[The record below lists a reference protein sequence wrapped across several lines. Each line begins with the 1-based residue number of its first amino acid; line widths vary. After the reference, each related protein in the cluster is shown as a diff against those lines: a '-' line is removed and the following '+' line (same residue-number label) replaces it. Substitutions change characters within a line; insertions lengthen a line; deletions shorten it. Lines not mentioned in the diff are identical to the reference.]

1 MAATAPSSPSPTAP
15 KRANDRV
22 LSLMVAGVAIL
33 VIAGVW
39 AWSRLAEAPS
49 TERPK
54 PAWLG
59 ISRVIAQLNDGRVLK
74 VRVDLHL
81 TDQDAVSA
89 LTPHQDAFKSIVEEI
104 SGDMSRE
111 ELEGAEGML
120 ILAKKIRRT
129 ANSYL
134 ASQRIPQ
141 RVRGVMFDEW
151 TLLPT

>member
-1 MAATAPSSPSPTAP
+1 MAATAPSTAGP
-15 KRANDRV
+15 KRANDRM
-22 LSLMVAGVAIL
+22 LSLIVAGVAIL
-33 VIAGVW
+33 AIAAVW
-39 AWSRLAEAPS
+39 GWSRLAEAPS

-59 ISRVIAQLNDGRVLK
+59 ITRVIAQLNDGRLLK

-81 TDQDAVSA
+81 SDQDAVNA
-89 LTPHQDAFKSIVEEI
+89 LTPHQDAFKSMVEEI

-111 ELEGAEGML
+111 ELEGTEGMV

-141 RVRGVMFDEW
+141 RVKGVMFDEW
-151 TLLPT
+151 TLLPS

>member
-1 MAATAPSSPSPTAP
+1 MAATAISPALP
-15 KRANDRV
+15 KRANDRL
-22 LSLMVAGVAIL
+22 LSLIVAGVAIL
-33 VIAGVW
+33 AIAAVW
-39 AWSRLAEAPS
+39 AWSRMAEAPS
-49 TERPK
+49 TARPK

-59 ISRVIAQLNDGRVLK
+59 ISRVIAQLNDGRQLK

-81 TDQDAVSA
+81 SDQDAVSA

-111 ELEGAEGML
+111 ELEGTEGMEM
-120 ILAKKIRRT
+120 LAKKIRRT

-151 TLLPT
+151 TLLPS